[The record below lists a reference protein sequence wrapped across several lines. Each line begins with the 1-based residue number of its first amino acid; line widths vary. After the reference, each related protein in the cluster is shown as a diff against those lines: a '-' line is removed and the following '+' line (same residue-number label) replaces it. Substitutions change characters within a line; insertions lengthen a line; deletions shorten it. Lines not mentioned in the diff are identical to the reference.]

1 MPMGMPYAKG
11 KMAMQKGKMPLSK
24 MMGME
29 SAEHGKG
36 MKNTEAIM
44 KAETKEYGKRP
55 ASKAAMMKGEMK
67 EHRMGMRGK
76 K

>member
-24 MMGME
+24 MMGMD
-29 SAEHGKG
+29 SAQSSEMPSNAKSGKAP
-36 MKNTEAIM
+36 M
-44 KAETKEYGKRP
+44 
-55 ASKAAMMKGEMK
+55 SKAAMMKQ
-67 EHRMGMRGK
+67 RMAMMRGK

>member
-1 MPMGMPYAKG
+1 MPMGMPYPKG
-11 KMAMQKGKMPLSK
+11 KMAMQKGKMSLGQ

-29 SAEHGKG
+29 TSEHGKKMRG
-36 MKNTEAIM
+36 MGDVM

-55 ASKAAMMKGEMK
+55 ASKAALMRGEMK
-67 EHRMGMRGK
+67 EHGGRMRGK

>member
-36 MKNTEAIM
+36 MKNTEAVM
-44 KAETKEYGKRP
+44 RAETKECGKRP
-55 ASKAAMMKGEMK
+55 SSKAAMMKGEMK

>member
-1 MPMGMPYAKG
+1 MGMPYAKG

-24 MMGME
+24 LMGME
-29 SAEHGKG
+29 SAEHGQK
-36 MKNTEAIM
+36 MHSMSDVM

-55 ASKAAMMKGEMK
+55 ASKAAMLKGEMK
-67 EHRMGMRGK
+67 EQRMGMRGK

>member
-29 SAEHGKG
+29 SAQSSEMPSNAKSG
-36 MKNTEAIM
+36 
-44 KAETKEYGKRP
+44 
-55 ASKAAMMKGEMK
+55 KAAMSKQAMMKQ
-67 EHRMGMRGK
+67 RMAMMRGK

>member
-24 MMGME
+24 LMGME

-36 MKNTEAIM
+36 MKNTESVM
-44 KAETKEYGKRP
+44 RAETKEYGKRP
-55 ASKAAMMKGEMK
+55 SSKAAMMKGEMK

>member
-11 KMAMQKGKMPLSK
+11 KMAMQKGKMSLSK
-24 MMGME
+24 LMGME
-29 SAEHGKG
+29 SVEHGKK
-36 MKNTEAIM
+36 MKNTEALM
-44 KAETKEYGKRP
+44 RAETTEDGKRP
-55 ASKAAMMKGEMK
+55 SSVGAMIKNEVK